1 MVTPAANREGPPVH
15 ESPYHR
21 VERRDGHLRMT
32 RSAEPY
38 ADLGVLEREYQTLI
52 AALSAYRDHDLGL
65 LVDLREAKGRNDP
78 EFEETLGRWRRKSLE
93 GHRPLVILVR
103 SQLGRMHVERHM
115 KDDGLDAVVVTD
127 EEQALRAVGDR
138 ASGVIAQERP

>member
-1 MVTPAANREGPPVH
+1 MVTPATHREGPPVH

-21 VERRDGHLRMT
+21 VQRCDDHLRMA

-38 ADLGVLEREYQTLI
+38 ADLDALEREYETLV
-52 AALSAYRDHDLGL
+52 AALGAYRDHELGL
-65 LVDLREAKGRNDP
+65 LVDLRDAKGRNDA

-93 GHRPLVILVR
+93 GYRPLVILVR
-103 SQLGRMHVERHM
+103 SELGRMHVERHM
-115 KDDGLDAVVVTD
+115 RADGLDAVVVTD

-138 ASGVIAQERP
+138 SSGVIAQDRP